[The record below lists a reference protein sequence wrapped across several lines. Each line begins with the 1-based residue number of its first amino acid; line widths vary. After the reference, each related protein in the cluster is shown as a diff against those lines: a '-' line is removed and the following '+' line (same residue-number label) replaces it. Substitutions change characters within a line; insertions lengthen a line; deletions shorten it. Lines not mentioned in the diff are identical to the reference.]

1 MQWHTLWSKPI
12 LSSNFAS
19 ISANISKMPPRQLDP
34 IYFIFEIRFTFS
46 YFFGRK
52 KSTKDQKRQCAMC
65 DAIKD
70 WVKADKILRKNRE
83 NQYKRRL
90 NRFYCYRRTHSSKKW
105 KKKYAISFGKN
116 DMGTEKG
123 VIEVLKRSWIFFF
136 QLFACMHVS
145 FVDSFRKTCV
155 SKIH

>member
-1 MQWHTLWSKPI
+1 MAHFMVKTHFELEFCV
-12 LSSNFAS
+12 NFCEYFQNAT
-19 ISANISKMPPRQLDP
+19 KLDP
-34 IYFIFEIRFTFS
+34 IYFIFEIRFTFP

-52 KSTKDQKRQCAMC
+52 KSTKDQKRQCAMF

-70 WVKADKILRKNRE
+70 WVKADKILRKKRE

-105 KKKYAISFGKN
+105 KKYAISFGKN